1 MKLDIAYHFLSK
13 IASTSS
19 AFPQLS
25 DRSGL
30 AAQKPRQE
38 YQARQFEFKSKTS
51 VKAFKLQAS
60 IVTTKWRFS
69 RWYIRT
75 WIGSCVWIRK
85 KKKNVES
92 IVTIEE
98 EEEYFEG
105 EDELTTTKN
114 ILTAK
119 AELCSQVTAFMGVS
133 KDILSDLWYR
143 LDRRSRQTNSA
154 GFNLAE
160 ERYTCYDHVMLRL
173 FSISVNNDELAA
185 YYFRHYNG
193 EHMPRPRCLNLSKAN
208 AAYLYQPHSLVTKW
222 QDEQ

>member
-1 MKLDIAYHFLSK
+1 MAISSIFLLCDNLPPSSFPVTVVHSNVCRANVHK
-13 IASTSS
+13 IN
-19 AFPQLS
+19 FI
-25 DRSGL
+25 RSNL
-30 AAQKPRQE
+30 TR
-38 YQARQFEFKSKTS
+38 
-51 VKAFKLQAS
+51 
-60 IVTTKWRFS
+60 
-69 RWYIRT
+69 

-119 AELCSQVTAFMGVS
+119 AELCSQVTAFMGVL
-133 KDILSDLWYR
+133 KDILISCVVFAVHTPHCLGSLITIILSPSRIGDLWYR

-160 ERYTCYDHVMLRL
+160 ERYRIVDNFIVNHLFDEHNLLLYDGVP
-173 FSISVNNDELAA
+173 A
-185 YYFRHYNG
+185 
-193 EHMPRPRCLNLSKAN
+193 
-208 AAYLYQPHSLVTKW
+208 T
-222 QDEQ
+222 